1 MDRGVWRTRL
11 RPGPLI
17 VAFVLPA
24 VVLFGIG
31 AVSLAGLVNDPDIVG
46 VRRSLAVAG
55 LILATLGVPIWLV
68 TMHVSVTIS
77 GRQLRARLWPL
88 SRTSVPLPSITS
100 VRTVAVEPLGSYGGV
115 GVKGSRRD
123 RLLGFVGQEGAEI
136 RYVTDSGDERRLT
149 LLTPHADAL
158 VDALR
163 ERLPTDDR

>member
-1 MDRGVWRTRL
+1 MDRGVWRIRL
-11 RPGPLI
+11 RPGPLV

-31 AVSLAGLVNDPDIVG
+31 IVSLAGLLKDPDIVG
-46 VRRSLAVAG
+46 GRRSLALAG
-55 LILATLGVPIWLV
+55 LTLATLGVPIWLV

-77 GRQLRARLWPL
+77 QRHLRARLWPL
-88 SRTSVPLPSITS
+88 FRTSIPLPSITS
-100 VRTVAVEPLGSYGGV
+100 VSRVAVEPLGSYGGV

-149 LLTPHADAL
+149 LLTPRAAELVEAL
-158 VDALR
+158 HQHVI
-163 ERLPTDDR
+163 